1 MAKRRILKKEIGYT
15 AGNLFLEA
23 MFCKLYLPGTNPE
36 AADSIMAR
44 ILDMQDNFI
53 CRAGKPD
60 GKDNTKLVKAY
71 YKIPN
76 RTAAKHLFDLIISM
90 SKTYDKSGEDSEHK
104 EK

>member
-36 AADSIMAR
+36 AGDSIMTR

-60 GKDNTKLVKAY
+60 GKDNAKLVKAY
-71 YKIPN
+71 YKN
-76 RTAAKHLFDLIISM
+76 LEKTCKRKSM
-90 SKTYDKSGEDSEHK
+90 PLLLKLAN
-104 EK
+104 